1 MAAEHPLARVGLPRS
16 YVSCKLCVLAG
27 HRSDE
32 GMLLEAQR
40 RYDLNGGSDWVLAR
54 YVTDSKPS

>member
-1 MAAEHPLARVGLPRS
+1 
-16 YVSCKLCVLAG
+16 
-27 HRSDE
+27 
-32 GMLLEAQR
+32 MLLEAQR